1 MRRALRHLGW
11 SDVGLTSV
19 PLGWYLATSD
29 LPTVPVCTGSPD
41 PPVFW
46 GFVVIVIFT
55 AIGYI
60 IRHLF
65 DTLFDTQ
72 VTGPAYSSPD
82 RGTYVRFH

>member
-55 AIGYI
+55 AI
-60 IRHLF
+60 
-65 DTLFDTQ
+65 
-72 VTGPAYSSPD
+72 
-82 RGTYVRFH
+82 